1 MTQSLSFKND
11 VELGAVC
18 TVVTPTLGR
27 QRPEDEEFV
36 VASTIGQA
44 RQGYTRRDSLSKQK

>member
-18 TVVTPTLGR
+18 TVVIPTLGR

-44 RQGYTRRDSLSKQK
+44 RQGFTRRDSLSKQK